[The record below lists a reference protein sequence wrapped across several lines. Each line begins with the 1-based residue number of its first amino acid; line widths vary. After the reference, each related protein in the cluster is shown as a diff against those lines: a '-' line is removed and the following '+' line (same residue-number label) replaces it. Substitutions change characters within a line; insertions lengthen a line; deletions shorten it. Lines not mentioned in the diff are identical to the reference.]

1 MKPIYIL
8 LLALGI
14 GTWASVRADTAAD
27 VQRLLTSGQLLAA
40 QTSLE
45 AALKTKPKDPE
56 LRFLLGV
63 VLTDLMKPQEALQ
76 VFTDLS
82 QEFPELPDPLNNL
95 AVLHASRGDLDAAR
109 AALELA
115 LRKNPRHRAAQENL
129 GDVYLRLALKQW
141 QSAADLS
148 APEPL
153 LAQKLS
159 LGRSL
164 VRQLAMPPKTSSHA
178 PKP

>member
-1 MKPIYIL
+1 MKPIHIF

-14 GTWASVRADTAAD
+14 GAWAPVRADTAGD
-27 VQRLLTSGQLLAA
+27 VQRLLASGQLVAA

-45 AALKTKPKDPE
+45 TALKAKPKDPE

-63 VLTDLMKPQEALQ
+63 VLADLLKSQEALQ
-76 VFTDLS
+76 IFNDLS
-82 QEFPELPDPLNNL
+82 QEYPELPDPLNNL

-109 AALELA
+109 AALETA
-115 LRKNPRHRAAQENL
+115 LRKNPRHRAARENL

-164 VRQLAMPPKTSSHA
+164 VRQLATASSA
-178 PKP
+178 SAGPTTP